1 MNLGNIINE
10 NTMARGIITMSFSNN
25 NTSNIISQNLSL
37 NILHLEEI
45 LHIKSASD
53 ILVRNFNIGHS
64 KAYWIGINGL
74 VSNDTLQYIFSDLL
88 DKANTYDNVVE
99 DIESFMNTRI
109 TYGQAE
115 LCSDWDKILKHILS
129 GPSVLF
135 IDGFDQAIVLDCRH
149 YPGRSIS
156 EPDVEI
162 VTKGAKDS
170 FTESLTSNTGLIRR
184 RIRSYDL
191 IFDRISIGSESKTD
205 VSIGYIYGKSDLSLV
220 SSIKEALTSANITSI
235 TMGSKSIEEIL
246 LRKRWCNPMPSMIS
260 TQRPDVIASYLTEGY
275 ICVVTDT
282 SPYVLIL
289 PTTIF
294 QYTQSPEDYYK
305 TPAVGNYIRLIRFLS
320 IVTAL
325 LLMPLFLLLGSL
337 KNILPEWLSYV
348 TGTHMSCIRMFVYVL
363 FVELGLDLFKYASAH
378 SFSGYSN
385 SLSIVGGLII
395 GDIATSLNW
404 ASTEILFYE
413 ALTLLATLALPYV
426 ELGDA
431 IRLYRLFLI
440 ITTGIG
446 GCLGVG
452 ILGFTIGII
461 MVIISIVT
469 TPTFGDKSY
478 FWPLH
483 PFNKKALKTLLF
495 RYTTPHA
502 QPANTWNDL

>member
-1 MNLGNIINE
+1 MN
-10 NTMARGIITMSFSNN
+10 
-25 NTSNIISQNLSL
+25 ISQNLSL
-37 NILHLEEI
+37 NIMHLEEC
-45 LHIKSASD
+45 LHMKTSSD
-53 ILVRNFNIGHS
+53 ILFRNFNIGNT

-74 VSNDTLQYIFSDLL
+74 MSNDVLQYIFSDIL
-88 DKANTYDNVVE
+88 DKTNTFDGE
-99 DIESFMNTRI
+99 IKDIEAFMNTRI

-115 LCSDWDKILKHILS
+115 LCSDWDKIFKHILS

-135 IDGFDQAIVLDCRH
+135 IDGFDQAIILDCRH

-170 FTESLTSNTGLIRR
+170 FTESLTSNTSLIRR
-184 RIRSYDL
+184 RIRTCDL
-191 IFDRISIGSESKTD
+191 IFDRISLGNESKTD
-205 VSIGYIYGKSDLSLV
+205 VSIGYIHEKCDYSLV
-220 SSIKEALTSANITSI
+220 LSIKERLTSANITSI
-235 TMGSKSIEEIL
+235 TMGNKSIEEIL
-246 LRKRWCNPMPSMIS
+246 LNKRWYNPMPSMIS
-260 TQRPDVIASYLTEGY
+260 TQRPDVVASYLTEGY
-275 ICVVTDT
+275 VCIITDT

-305 TPAVGNYIRLIRFLS
+305 NPAVGNYIRLIRFIS

-325 LLMPLFLLLGSL
+325 FLMPVFLLFGSI
-337 KNILPEWLSYV
+337 KASLPSWLNQIY
-348 TGTHMSCIRMFVYVL
+348 GNDMSFVRMLVYVI

-395 GDIATSLNW
+395 GDIATTLNW

-426 ELGDA
+426 ELGDG

-440 ITTGIG
+440 LTTGIG
-446 GCLGVG
+446 GCLGLG
-452 ILGFTIGII
+452 IIGFTFG
-461 MVIISIVT
+461 VILIVISVAT
-469 TPTFGDKSY
+469 TPTFGGKSY
-478 FWPLH
+478 FWPLY
-483 PFNKKALKTLLF
+483 PFNWKALKPLIF

-502 QPANTWNDL
+502 QPANTWKEL